1 MNIIEKIK
9 LPFLIRLSL
18 VLVSILC
25 LGYLAEIGK
34 TILAPLFFSFLISLL
49 FLPFAN
55 FIESKLKFRRSFS
68 TLFSVLILIL
78 LLSGLV
84 YFFGNQFARLSDDW
98 PLLQKQINE
107 SFSEFQI
114 WVSKTLHINFSKQL
128 KYFNELGDKIL
139 SSGTIIIG
147 TTLSVFS
154 SSMAFIIF
162 SSIFFIFILNY
173 RRILYQFIV
182 NVFQEEHRPKVQDI
196 TNEIR
201 KIIKQ
206 YITGLFIQIFIVS
219 TITSIVLTVLD
230 VKYALLLGVLTG
242 ILNVIPYVGIFIS
255 AIFASFISFATGG
268 TSKFLFVLIG
278 YFGVH
283 ILDSNIILP
292 FVVGSKVKIN
302 ALFSFLI
309 ILIGENLWGI
319 SGMFLGI
326 PFLAILKIILDRI
339 DGLKPWGALLGEE
352 EKFARPKRKL
362 KFSKKITFEEKD

>member
-1 MNIIEKIK
+1 MLEKIK
-9 LPFLIRLSL
+9 LPFLLRLSL
-18 VLVSILC
+18 ALVSILC
-25 LGYLAEIGK
+25 LGYLADIGK
-34 TILAPLFFSFLISLL
+34 TILAPLFFAFLVSLL

-55 FIESKLKFRRSFS
+55 FLERKLKFRRSFS
-68 TLFSVLILIL
+68 TLFSVFILIFFL
-78 LLSGLV
+78 AGLI
-84 YFFGNQFARLSDDW
+84 YFFGNQFGRLSDDL

-107 SFSEFQI
+107 SFTEFQV
-114 WVSKTLHINFSKQL
+114 WVSRTFHINFSKQL
-128 KYFNELGDKIL
+128 KYLNEAGDKIL
-139 SSGTIIIG
+139 SSSTIILG
-147 TTLSVFS
+147 TTLAIFS
-154 SSMAFIIF
+154 SSMAFVIF

-173 RRILYQFIV
+173 RRTLYKFIV
-182 NVFQEEHRPKVQDI
+182 RVFHEEHQPKVQDI

-206 YITGLFIQIFIVS
+206 YIAGLFLQVFIVS
-219 TITSIVLTVLD
+219 TLTSIVLTILE

-242 ILNVIPYVGIFIS
+242 LLNVIPYVGIFVS

-283 ILDSNIILP
+283 ILDANVILP

-309 ILIGENLWGI
+309 ILIGESLWGI

-339 DGLKPWGALLGEE
+339 EGLQPWGALLGEE
-352 EKFARPKRKL
+352 VKVKRPKRKL
-362 KFSKKITFEEKD
+362 KISKKITIEEKD